1 MNDTNRIDVAALV
14 LRVGLGTMFIAHAL
28 LKYFVF
34 TPAGTVKFFQSIGLP
49 GPLAYATIAAELVGG
64 ALILLGAYTRV
75 VSFVLVPILLG
86 ATWAHS
92 GNGWLF
98 TSPNGG
104 WEYPAFLTLT
114 AVAVGLV
121 GSGRYAVDTFRR
133 RGVATTSLLPRAA

>member
-49 GPLAYATIAAELVGG
+49 GPLAYATIVAELVGG
-64 ALILLGAYTRV
+64 TLILLGAYTRV
-75 VSFVLVPILLG
+75 VSFVLVPVLLG

-104 WEYPAFLTLT
+104 WEYPAFLTL
-114 AVAVGLV
+114 AAIAAGLV

-133 RGVATTSLLPRAA
+133 RGVATTSLWPRTA